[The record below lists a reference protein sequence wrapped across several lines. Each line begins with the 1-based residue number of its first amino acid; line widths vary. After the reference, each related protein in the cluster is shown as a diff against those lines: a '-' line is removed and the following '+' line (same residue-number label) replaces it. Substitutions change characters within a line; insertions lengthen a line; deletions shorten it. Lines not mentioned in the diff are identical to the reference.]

1 MIHRN
6 KDLRFS
12 RAPLFLRIFLP
23 LIFIIALFA
32 PLNFVLVTPGP
43 ATQLFPKVLSLE
55 ESAGVDIYPVK
66 GQLNLLTI
74 YVTNPE
80 SYVFGAEI
88 LGCWAWG
95 DCVAMPRS
103 VIYQDGATNDE
114 EFKSGKKD
122 MVKSQNIALAAAK
135 GAIARNFSE
144 IDLSDVKDSS
154 VKVSLKN
161 TGGPSGGLIFSLG
174 LIDLLTSEDLIK
186 GRNIAGTGTID
197 LDGTIGPIGGVT
209 EKIIG
214 AKRAGASILF
224 ISTQNCSE
232 LPAKVE
238 GIQVIAVEKI
248 DQVIDY
254 LRKPF
259 SAEKSA
265 DTAAGEE
272 LSSAGIRG
280 CASVGA

>member
-6 KDLRFS
+6 RDLRFS
-12 RAPLFLRIFLP
+12 RAPLFIRLFIP
-23 LIFIIALFA
+23 LALIIALLA
-32 PLNFVLVTPGP
+32 PMNFVLVTPGP
-43 ATQLFPKVLSLE
+43 ATKLFPEVLSLD
-55 ESAGVDIYPVK
+55 ESSEIKVYPAN

-74 YVTNPE
+74 YITNPE
-80 SYVFGAEI
+80 SYVFGAEV

-103 VIYQDGATNDE
+103 VMYQDGATDE
-114 EFKSGKKD
+114 QEFKSGEKD
-122 MVKSQNIALAAAK
+122 MVKSQNVALAAAK
-135 GAIARNFSE
+135 GAIKRNFSGV
-144 IDLSDVKDSS
+144 DLSSVKDSS

-174 LIDLLTSEDLIK
+174 LIDLLTSEDLLK

-197 LDGTIGPIGGVT
+197 IDGTVGPIGGVT

-214 AKRAGASILF
+214 AKKAGASVLF

-238 GIQVIAVEKI
+238 GIEVIAVEKI
-248 DQVIDY
+248 DQAIDY
-254 LRKPF
+254 LREPF
-259 SAEKSA
+259 SAGK
-265 DTAAGEE
+265 TVGKE
-272 LSSAGIRG
+272 LNSAGIRG

>member
-6 KDLRFS
+6 SDLRFS
-12 RAPLFLRIFLP
+12 RFPFFFRIFIP
-23 LIFIIALFA
+23 LTLLVALFA
-32 PLNFVLVTPGP
+32 PMNFVLVTPGP
-43 ATQLFPKVLSLE
+43 ATALFPKVLSLKQTP
-55 ESAGVDIYPVK
+55 GVEIYPVK

-74 YVTNPE
+74 YITNPE

-103 VIYQDGATNDE
+103 VMYQDDATDDAE
-114 EFKSGKKD
+114 VESGKKE
-122 MVKSQNIALAAAK
+122 MVESQNIALAAAK
-135 GAIARNFSE
+135 AAISRNFTG
-144 IDLSDVKDSS
+144 INLAGVKDSS

-174 LIDLLTSEDLIK
+174 LVDLLTREDLLQ

-197 LDGTIGPIGGVT
+197 IDGTIGPIGGVS

-232 LPAKVE
+232 LPARIE

-248 DQVIDY
+248 DEAIEY

-259 SAEKSA
+259 SAGKSKA
-265 DTAAGEE
+265 EE
-272 LSSAGIRG
+272 SNSASIPG

>member
-6 KDLRFS
+6 RDLRFS
-12 RAPLFLRIFLP
+12 RAPIFIRLVLP
-23 LIFIIALFA
+23 FILIIALLA
-32 PLNFVLVTPGP
+32 PMNFVLVTPGP

-55 ESAGVDIYPVK
+55 ESAGVSVYPVK

-74 YVTNPE
+74 YITNPE

-103 VIYQDGATNDE
+103 VMYQDGATDEE

-135 GAIARNFSE
+135 SAIARNFSG
-144 IDLSDVKDSS
+144 IDLSSVKDSS

-161 TGGPSGGLIFSLG
+161 TGGPSGGLIFTLG

-186 GRNIAGTGTID
+186 GRNIAGTGTIEI
-197 LDGTIGPIGGVT
+197 DGTVGPIGGVT

-214 AKRAGASILF
+214 AKRAGATVLL

-238 GIQVIAVEKI
+238 GIQIIAVEKI
-248 DQVIDY
+248 DQAIDY
-254 LRKPF
+254 LREPF
-259 SAEKSA
+259 SMGK
-265 DTAAGEE
+265 TVGEE
-272 LSSAGIRG
+272 LNSAGIRG

>member
-6 KDLRFS
+6 RDLRFS
-12 RAPLFLRIFLP
+12 RAPIFIRLFLP
-23 LIFIIALFA
+23 LILIVALFA
-32 PLNFVLVTPGP
+32 PMNFVLVTPGP
-43 ATQLFPKVLSLE
+43 ATKLFPKVLSLK
-55 ESAGVDIYPVK
+55 ESAGVSVYPVK

-74 YVTNPE
+74 YITNPE

-103 VIYQDGATNDE
+103 VMYQDGATDEE

-135 GAIARNFSE
+135 SAIARNFSG
-144 IDLSDVKDSS
+144 IDLSSVKDSS
-154 VKVSLKN
+154 LKVSLKN
-161 TGGPSGGLIFSLG
+161 TGGPSGGLIFTLG
-174 LIDLLTSEDLIK
+174 LIDLLTPEDLIK
-186 GRNIAGTGTID
+186 GRNIAGTGTIAI
-197 LDGTIGPIGGVT
+197 DGTVGPIGGVT

-214 AKRAGASILF
+214 AKRAGATVLF

-248 DQVIDY
+248 DQAIKY
-254 LRKPF
+254 LREPF
-259 SAEKSA
+259 SMGK
-265 DTAAGEE
+265 TVGEE
-272 LSSAGIRG
+272 LNSAGIRG

>member
-12 RAPLFLRIFLP
+12 RAPLFIRLFIP
-23 LIFIIALFA
+23 LILIIALFA
-32 PLNFVLVTPGP
+32 PMNFVLVTPGP
-43 ATQLFPKVLSLE
+43 ATKLFPKVLSLE
-55 ESAGVDIYPVK
+55 ASSGVSVYPVK

-80 SYVFGAEI
+80 SYIFGAEI

-103 VIYQDGATNDE
+103 VIYQDGATDE
-114 EFKSGKKD
+114 QEIKSSKKD
-122 MVKSQNIALAAAK
+122 MVKSQNVALAAAK
-135 GAIARNFSE
+135 GAIKRNFSGL
-144 IDLSDVKDSS
+144 DLSSVKDSS

-174 LIDLLTSEDLIK
+174 LIDLLTPEDLLK

-197 LDGTIGPIGGVT
+197 IDGTVGPIGGVT

-214 AKRAGASILF
+214 AKRAGASVLF
-224 ISTQNCSE
+224 ISTQNCGE

-248 DQVIDY
+248 DQVIEY

-259 SAEKSA
+259 PPKK
-265 DTAAGEE
+265 TVGKE
-272 LSSAGIRG
+272 LNSAGIRG

>member
-6 KDLRFS
+6 RDLRFS
-12 RAPLFLRIFLP
+12 RAPLFLRL
-23 LIFIIALFA
+23 FIPFTLLVALFA
-32 PLNFVLVTPGP
+32 PMNFVLVTPGP
-43 ATQLFPKVLSLE
+43 ATALFPKVLTLE
-55 ESAGVDIYPVK
+55 ESNGVNIYPVK

-80 SYVFGAEI
+80 SYIFGAEI

-95 DCVAMPRS
+95 DCVAVPRS
-103 VIYQDGATNDE
+103 VMYQDGATDDAE
-114 EFKSGKKD
+114 IKTGKKE

-135 GAIARNFSE
+135 AAIKRNFPG
-144 IDLSDVKDSS
+144 INLIGVKDSS

-161 TGGPSGGLIFSLG
+161 TGGPSGGLIFTLG
-174 LIDLLTSEDLIK
+174 LVDLLTPEDLLK
-186 GRNIAGTGTID
+186 GRNVAGTGTIEI
-197 LDGTIGPIGGVT
+197 DGTVGPIGGIT

-224 ISTQNCSE
+224 ISTQNCGE
-232 LPAKVE
+232 LPAKVD

-248 DQVIDY
+248 DQAIEY
-254 LRKPF
+254 LRKPY
-259 SAEKSA
+259 SPEK
-265 DTAAGEE
+265 TKGEE
-272 LSSAGIRG
+272 FNSARFPG

>member
-6 KDLRFS
+6 RDLRFS
-12 RAPLFLRIFLP
+12 RAPIFIRLFLP
-23 LIFIIALFA
+23 LILIIALFA
-32 PLNFVLVTPGP
+32 PMNFVLVTPGP
-43 ATQLFPKVLSLE
+43 ATKLFPKVLSLE
-55 ESAGVDIYPVK
+55 ESAGISIYPVK

-74 YVTNPE
+74 YITNPE

-103 VIYQDGATNDE
+103 VMYQDGATDDE
-114 EFKSGKKD
+114 EFKSSKKD
-122 MVKSQNIALAAAK
+122 MVQSQNVALAAAK
-135 GAIARNFSE
+135 SAIARNFSG
-144 IDLSDVKDSS
+144 INLSAVKDSS

-161 TGGPSGGLIFSLG
+161 TGGPSGGLIFTLG
-174 LIDLLTSEDLIK
+174 LVELLTPEDLIK
-186 GRNIAGTGTID
+186 GRNIAGTGTIES
-197 LDGTIGPIGGVT
+197 DGTVGPIGGVT

-214 AKRAGASILF
+214 AKRAGATLLF

-248 DQVIDY
+248 DQAIDY
-254 LRKPF
+254 LREPIPVGKTVG
-259 SAEKSA
+259 K
-265 DTAAGEE
+265 E
-272 LSSAGIRG
+272 LNSAGIRG

>member
-6 KDLRFS
+6 RDLRFS
-12 RAPLFLRIFLP
+12 RAPIFIRLFLP
-23 LIFIIALFA
+23 LILIIALFA
-32 PLNFVLVTPGP
+32 PMNFVLVTPGP
-43 ATQLFPKVLSLE
+43 ATKLFPKVLSLK
-55 ESAGVDIYPVK
+55 ESAGVSIYPVK

-103 VIYQDGATNDE
+103 VMYQDGATDEE

-135 GAIARNFSE
+135 SAIARNFSG
-144 IDLSDVKDSS
+144 IDLSSVKDSS

-161 TGGPSGGLIFSLG
+161 TGGPSGGLIFTLG
-174 LIDLLTSEDLIK
+174 LIDLLTPEDLVK
-186 GRNIAGTGTID
+186 GRNIAGTGTITI
-197 LDGTIGPIGGVT
+197 DGKVGPIGGVT

-214 AKRAGASILF
+214 AKRAGATVLF

-248 DQVIDY
+248 DQAIEY
-254 LRKPF
+254 LREPF
-259 SAEKSA
+259 SMGK
-265 DTAAGEE
+265 TVGEE
-272 LSSAGIRG
+272 LNSAGIRG

>member
-12 RAPLFLRIFLP
+12 RAPFFIRFFLP
-23 LIFIIALFA
+23 LILIIALFA
-32 PLNFVLVTPGP
+32 PMNFVLVTPGP
-43 ATQLFPKVLSLE
+43 ATELFPKVLTLK
-55 ESAGVDIYPVK
+55 ESAGVNVYPVK

-103 VIYQDGATNDE
+103 VMYQDGATDDE

-122 MVKSQNIALAAAK
+122 MVKSQNVALAAAK
-135 GAIARNFSE
+135 SAIARNFTNVDISA
-144 IDLSDVKDSS
+144 VKDSS

-161 TGGPSGGLIFSLG
+161 TGGPSGGLIFTLG
-174 LIDLLTSEDLIK
+174 LIDLLTPEDLLK
-186 GRNIAGTGTID
+186 GRNVAGTGTIEV
-197 LDGTIGPIGGVT
+197 DGTVGPIGGVT

-214 AKRAGASILF
+214 AKRAGATLLF
-224 ISTQNCSE
+224 ISTQNCGE

-248 DQVIDY
+248 DQAIDY
-254 LRKPF
+254 LREPF
-259 SAEKSA
+259 SMGK
-265 DTAAGEE
+265 TVGEE
-272 LSSAGIRG
+272 LNSAGIRG

>member
-12 RAPLFLRIFLP
+12 RAPFIIRIFLP
-23 LIFIIALFA
+23 LILIIALFA
-32 PLNFVLVTPGP
+32 PMNFVLVTPGP
-43 ATQLFPKVLSLE
+43 ATELFPKVLTLK
-55 ESAGVDIYPVK
+55 ESAGVNVYPVK

-103 VIYQDGATNDE
+103 VMYQDGATDDE

-122 MVKSQNIALAAAK
+122 MVKSQNVALAAAK
-135 GAIARNFSE
+135 SAIARNFTNVDISA
-144 IDLSDVKDSS
+144 VKDSS

-161 TGGPSGGLIFSLG
+161 TGGPSGGLIFTLG
-174 LIDLLTSEDLIK
+174 LIDLLTPEDLLK
-186 GRNIAGTGTID
+186 GRNVAGTGTIEA
-197 LDGTIGPIGGVT
+197 DGTVGPIGGVT

-214 AKRAGASILF
+214 AKRAGATLLF
-224 ISTQNCSE
+224 ISTQNCGE

-238 GIQVIAVEKI
+238 GIQVLAVEKI
-248 DQVIDY
+248 DQAIDY
-254 LRKPF
+254 LREPF
-259 SAEKSA
+259 SMGK
-265 DTAAGEE
+265 TVGEE
-272 LSSAGIRG
+272 LNSAGIRG

>member
-6 KDLRFS
+6 RDLRFS
-12 RAPLFLRIFLP
+12 RAPIFIRLFLP
-23 LIFIIALFA
+23 LILIIALFA
-32 PLNFVLVTPGP
+32 PMNFVLVTPGP
-43 ATQLFPKVLSLE
+43 ATKLFPEVLSLE
-55 ESAGVDIYPVK
+55 ESAGINVYPVK

-74 YVTNPE
+74 YITNPE

-103 VIYQDGATNDE
+103 VMYQDGATDDE
-114 EFKSGKKD
+114 EFKSSKKD
-122 MVKSQNIALAAAK
+122 MVQSQNVALAAAK
-135 GAIARNFSE
+135 SAIARNFSG
-144 IDLSDVKDSS
+144 INLSAVKDSS

-161 TGGPSGGLIFSLG
+161 TGGPSGGLIFTLG
-174 LIDLLTSEDLIK
+174 LVELLTPEDLTK
-186 GRNIAGTGTID
+186 GRNIAGTGTIES
-197 LDGTIGPIGGVT
+197 DGTVGPIGGVT

-214 AKRAGASILF
+214 AKRAGATLLF

-248 DQVIDY
+248 DQAIDY
-254 LRKPF
+254 LREPIPVGK
-259 SAEKSA
+259 
-265 DTAAGEE
+265 TVGEE
-272 LSSAGIRG
+272 LNSAGIRG